1 MGLASCACK
10 VRDMREVRDHRHA
23 KKEARERSRAEHK
36 ENVGFIR
43 LAMNIESISAEW

>member
-23 KKEARERSRAEHK
+23 KKEAPEIP
-36 ENVGFIR
+36 V
-43 LAMNIESISAEW
+43 SAHLYRHP